1 MAKKTIWKDNST
13 PPTNYIWMRT
23 DASGNLMGIYEYT
36 NGSWIKIASSRA
48 ISSSNG
54 TVISS
59 SGEVVYYNTMEQGAS
74 GVDLSGIVYRDENG
88 IAQVATLSE
97 DKTQWRDEDIVNVN
111 TMQTY
116 VTDVVDGIATEVVES
131 EQFNDMVTKLIK
143 DSDIVISTDPLW
155 NDIEN

>member
-1 MAKKTIWKDNST
+1 
-13 PPTNYIWMRT
+13 
-23 DASGNLMGIYEYT
+23 MGIYEYT

-97 DKTQWRDEDIVNVN
+97 DKTQ
-111 TMQTY
+111 
-116 VTDVVDGIATEVVES
+116 
-131 EQFNDMVTKLIK
+131 
-143 DSDIVISTDPLW
+143 
-155 NDIEN
+155 